1 MRPDNLKINHTLAI
15 FFGIGIAEAVATFV
29 GLKLSILSLIYSIG
43 LIVIIFNFSKLKEGK
58 YIWEPGLG
66 LIGIFALLYLLFM
79 MIGYK
84 VSFFEKLSA
93 SVDFLVWIRCI
104 KYLSEDKDDSIDD
117 ETEQEINDE
126 DGNIQKI

>member
-1 MRPDNLKINHTLAI
+1 MRPDDPKINHALAI
-15 FFGIGIAEAVATFV
+15 FFGIGIGEAIATFI
-29 GLKLSILSLIYSIG
+29 GLELPILSLVYSIG

-66 LIGIFALLYLLFM
+66 IIGIFALLYLIFL

-93 SVDFLVWIRCI
+93 SVDFLVWARCI

-117 ETEQEINDE
+117 GIEQEINDE
-126 DGNIQKI
+126 DGNI

>member
-1 MRPDNLKINHTLAI
+1 
-15 FFGIGIAEAVATFV
+15 V
-29 GLKLSILSLIYSIG
+29 GLKLPILSLVYSIG

-79 MIGYK
+79 VIGYK

-93 SVDFLVWIRCI
+93 SVDLLVWIKCI
-104 KYLSEDKDDSIDD
+104 RYLTEDKDDEIED
-117 ETEQEINDE
+117 EEEINEKDE
-126 DGNIQKI
+126 KDGNI

>member
-1 MRPDNLKINHTLAI
+1 MRRDDPKINHALAI
-15 FFGIGIAEAVATFV
+15 FFGIGIAESAATFI
-29 GLKLSILSLIYSIG
+29 GLKLPILSLVYSIG

-66 LIGIFALLYLLFM
+66 LIGIFALLYLIFL
-79 MIGYK
+79 MIDYK

-93 SVDFLVWIRCI
+93 SIDFLVWARCI

-117 ETEQEINDE
+117 GIEQEINDE
-126 DGNIQKI
+126 DGNI

>member
-1 MRPDNLKINHTLAI
+1 MRPDDPKINHALAI
-15 FFGIGIAEAVATFV
+15 FFGIGIGEAIATFI
-29 GLKLSILSLIYSIG
+29 GLELPILSLVYSMG

-66 LIGIFALLYLLFM
+66 IIGIFALLYLIFL

-93 SVDFLVWIRCI
+93 SVDFLVWARCI

-117 ETEQEINDE
+117 GIEQEINDE
-126 DGNIQKI
+126 DGNI